1 MAKGL
6 FVVSRCKSDSI
17 CLLLLHLYHH
27 PVKRCKREER
37 ERLLSAIYK
46 TVQGS
51 QRVDILPAAAT
62 FSLFI
67 AEEEEEEE
75 LCGGP
80 ADGAGRRRRM
90 MMLMIFQRGQQK
102 ERGNTSCS
110 ISPKALIVLNREFRT
125 SVRSFRVIE
134 IVSLS
139 LLSLPD
145 CHSSCNSG
153 TDPNNHYSLAS
164 LWLRSNLR
172 PFPPAEKTNCLC
184 WPVVYF
190 SIPNPPR
197 TYNHHK
203 NHDNIRRRLVFSLA
217 RSHLSSTL

>member
-1 MAKGL
+1 
-6 FVVSRCKSDSI
+6 
-17 CLLLLHLYHH
+17 
-27 PVKRCKREER
+27 
-37 ERLLSAIYK
+37 
-46 TVQGS
+46 
-51 QRVDILPAAAT
+51 
-62 FSLFI
+62 
-67 AEEEEEEE
+67 
-75 LCGGP
+75 
-80 ADGAGRRRRM
+80 

-217 RSHLSSTL
+217 RSHLSSTLWHLIIQTWKEKVVSYLCSISSSVHWLTPCVQKNFVTCPNKKIFFFFFKFYICD

>member
-1 MAKGL
+1 MD
-6 FVVSRCKSDSI
+6 F
-17 CLLLLHLYHH
+17 
-27 PVKRCKREER
+27 
-37 ERLLSAIYK
+37 
-46 TVQGS
+46 
-51 QRVDILPAAAT
+51 LPAAAT

-67 AEEEEEEE
+67 AEEEEEEEE

-139 LLSLPD
+139 SLCP
-145 CHSSCNSG
+145 
-153 TDPNNHYSLAS
+153 TVIRLATAG
-164 LWLRSNLR
+164 
-172 PFPPAEKTNCLC
+172 PTP
-184 WPVVYF
+184 
-190 SIPNPPR
+190 IIII
-197 TYNHHK
+197 H
-203 NHDNIRRRLVFSLA
+203 
-217 RSHLSSTL
+217 

>member
-1 MAKGL
+1 MD
-6 FVVSRCKSDSI
+6 F
-17 CLLLLHLYHH
+17 
-27 PVKRCKREER
+27 
-37 ERLLSAIYK
+37 
-46 TVQGS
+46 
-51 QRVDILPAAAT
+51 LPAAAT

-67 AEEEEEEE
+67 AEEEEE

-80 ADGAGRRRRM
+80 ADGAGRRRM
-90 MMLMIFQRGQQK
+90 MMLMIFQRGQQRK
-102 ERGNTSCS
+102 RERGNTSCS

-134 IVSLS
+134 IVS

-172 PFPPAEKTNCLC
+172 PFPPAEKTNCFC

-197 TYNHHK
+197 TYNNHK
-203 NHDNIRRRLVFSLA
+203 NHDNIRRRLVFSLG